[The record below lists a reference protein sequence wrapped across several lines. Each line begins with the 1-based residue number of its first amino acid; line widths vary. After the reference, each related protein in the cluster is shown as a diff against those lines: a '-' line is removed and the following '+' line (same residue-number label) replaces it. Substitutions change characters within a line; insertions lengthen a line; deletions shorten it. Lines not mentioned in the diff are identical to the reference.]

1 MKIKLIFL
9 VVLIDLLISC
19 QKSTVEQ
26 IVFVKDGKISDV
38 EIRNLEM
45 KEEGFLQ
52 GDDTFFLE
60 SEKAIY
66 GDEILVDMKLSISEF
81 VGSVNIS
88 VGDNSFLIINEPD
101 EKGMYLQGPSIGK
114 IISIGESRKL
124 IKPDVPFEITVSYG
138 NEKIKWALN
147 GNKLYDEKTN
157 IPPAGAIKIEDE
169 GANVR
174 IYNLVGKGRFKS
186 VEEFYT
192 KEFLLDR
199 AQKSLDRAI
208 KRVKDDPNRPA
219 YHFLPPANW
228 NNDPNGLLFYDGYY
242 HLFYQHNPYG
252 DRWDWMHWG
261 HARSKDLVSWQYL
274 PIALWPSVDKG
285 EEHCFSGSGFI
296 KDNGKPILV
305 YTSIG
310 HEYPEVWAANPEDD
324 SLFNWE
330 KNPADPI
337 LVMGDHKGQ
346 YIDDW
351 RDPYVFRDQGETYM
365 VVGGHPQSGKG
376 SIMLYKS
383 MNNKLTKWDYLGVP
397 FSGKEENWE
406 CPNFFKIGDK
416 YVLIYSPHGRVKY
429 YTGHM
434 DFKNIKFTPDYH
446 GDVDDGQNYY
456 APNTLQKADGRRVLF
471 GWIPDF
477 KQDQGWQGAITL
489 PRDLSIDEKGRLI
502 QKPVPELT
510 KLRGNHFGEKNV
522 KLLNSSKKLDVDYP
536 QFEMM
541 INISNGGTKEI
552 AFRFSEENGKP
563 YEIILTPQTFFFGDD
578 KVALSP
584 GLIKKIETVQLF
596 FDRTVI
602 EIFVNGGKVCATKVI
617 YLDKDNLNFE
627 IFNPTGELTLKEVN
641 IWQLKSIW

>member
-208 KRVKDDPNRPA
+208 KRVKDDPNRPV

-310 HEYPEVWAANPEDD
+310 HEYPEVWAANLEDD